1 MTAAAALH
9 LAADG
14 KIKKNILEPPCCTSS
29 SSRERGA
36 VIGGGEICNCVIEV
50 CVQLDDM
57 TRLKRSFGN
66 TTKLYTA

>member
-36 VIGGGEICNCVIEV
+36 VIGGGEICNCVI
-50 CVQLDDM
+50 
-57 TRLKRSFGN
+57 
-66 TTKLYTA
+66 